1 MASKQASKRLQ
12 KEYQLM
18 MSNPPEFIIAKP
30 QEANILIWHYI
41 VTGPPDSP
49 YHGGEYHG
57 KVIFPEEYPYKP
69 PAIKMLTPNGRFQI
83 DTRLCLSMSDYH
95 PGTWN
100 PAWSVATILTGL
112 LSFMLEETPTT
123 GSIKT
128 SVLERRSLA
137 AKSKAWNRMDHRFR
151 EVWEDMLEEEERQAA
166 AAAAGEAG
174 AGDDILVKDRS
185 DAVEEGGDVTGVA
198 PAAIRTMQHDLRKR
212 LPNGSR
218 PVPQQPIQA
227 AANGNVVLVQKAVD
241 GVWGRV
247 RSNLW
252 LLLLGGVM
260 TYLVVLKVVSKL
272 SG

>member
-1 MASKQASKRLQ
+1 MASPQASKRLR

-18 MSNPPEFIIAKP
+18 MTNPPEFIIAKP
-30 QEANILIWHYI
+30 LESNILVWHYI

-57 KVIFPEEYPYKP
+57 KVVFPEEYPYKP
-69 PAIKMLTPNGRFQI
+69 PAIKMLTPNGRFQT

-128 SVLERRSLA
+128 SVFERRALA
-137 AKSKAWNRMDHRFR
+137 AKSKSWNRQDHRFKD
-151 EVWEDMLEEEERQAA
+151 VWEEKIKEEEEAALLEETEKDLETNDGGSAAIPTTTAAVAVAPVSEVRKRKPVKRDQA
-166 AAAAGEAG
+166 
-174 AGDDILVKDRS
+174 VS
-185 DAVEEGGDVTGVA
+185 THVTQHQIQGVA
-198 PAAIRTMQHDLRKR
+198 A
-212 LPNGSR
+212 
-218 PVPQQPIQA
+218 
-227 AANGNVVLVQKAVD
+227 GNVVLVQKAVD

-252 LLLLGGVM
+252 VLLLGGVM
-260 TYLVVLKVVSKL
+260 MYLVVLKVISRL
-272 SG
+272 SS